1 MRKQRVMTIK
11 IFQIRAARALLN
23 WSQKDVA
30 ERAGL
35 SELSI
40 TKFENEKSK
49 PHQNSLEKIV
59 QAFSLAG
66 VVFTENGVDLKNDST
81 SVIEGD
87 EWYSRLLE
95 DVYHTLIKQDNK
107 EFLCL
112 CTDDSVS
119 SSIVNE
125 KIRKIRS
132 AGITMRQLVEEGNTY
147 LMGPLNEYRYI
158 PKEKFKNYVTLIYG
172 HKVAVCTEKN
182 TKAIVFN
189 DADLYRTWANIFEV
203 MWGSLKQPKI
213 STAHEKF

>member
-1 MRKQRVMTIK
+1 MTIK
-11 IFQIRAARALLN
+11 IFQMRAARALLN

-95 DVYHTLIKQDNK
+95 DVYHTLLAQDKK

-112 CTDDSVS
+112 CTDDKVS
-119 SSIVNE
+119 PPIINE
-125 KIRKIRS
+125 KIRKIRG
-132 AGITMRQLVEEGNTY
+132 AGIAMRQLVEEGNTY

-172 HKVAVCTEKN
+172 DKVAVCTEKN
-182 TKAIVFN
+182 TKAIVFV
-189 DADLYRTWANIFEV
+189 DAHLSKTWTNVFEV
-203 MWGSLKQPKI
+203 LWASLKQPKI
-213 STAHEKF
+213 STADEKF